1 MNCDLFFRTVNTYTR
16 LSEASQNAGQR
27 LLREESY
34 AKGEKFVGL
43 GEVPTR
49 VGFVIKG
56 LFSQNYV
63 SKTGDDTIK
72 YFFPEGRFAASVAA
86 MLDGKPS
93 RFSIVALENTEDS
106 REPLLYDGECQQG
119 RRASPHLSRFSQST
133 YLLLKP

>member
-1 MNCDLFFRTVNTYTR
+1 MR
-16 LSEASQNAGQR
+16 S
-27 LLREESY
+27 LLQDREYLHTSVRSKPKCGAETPSRGVIR
-34 AKGEKFVGL
+34 KGEKFVGL